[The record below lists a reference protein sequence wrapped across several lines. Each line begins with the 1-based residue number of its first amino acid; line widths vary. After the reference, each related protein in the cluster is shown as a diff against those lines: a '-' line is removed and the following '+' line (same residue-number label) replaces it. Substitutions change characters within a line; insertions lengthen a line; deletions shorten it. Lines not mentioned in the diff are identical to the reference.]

1 MEVIAVLYMQDW
13 HICVPVDFS
22 LGFEGDNNA
31 VTLEISTDLPDGWD
45 LKVDVAKDG
54 EKNIIQ
60 LNRRDNVYYALLTS
74 SMLAD
79 DGVYEMQ
86 VRGTLGDQVRH
97 SNIFLSHVHNS
108 INATDAFPPPLPSEF
123 EQMEDRLTS
132 INNNPPQPG
141 ENGYWLIWDPDDME
155 YKESDIP
162 LPAEGG
168 TVGTTDYNKLKN
180 RPSINGVE
188 LIGNKTSGEL
198 KIPAG
203 EKGEKGD
210 PGPEGPA
217 GPKGD
222 PGPTGPQGPEGP
234 VGLQG
239 PKGDTGEQG
248 PAGEQGP
255 PGERGPEGPQGP
267 KGDQGEQGKQGPKG
281 DQGEP
286 GPQGP
291 AGIDGTSFVVRDRF
305 DTLEELKSAHPIG
318 EPGDAYAVGSEDDNT
333 IYIWSEDLMNWKSI
347 GKLQGPAGPQGP
359 KGDQGP
365 KGEPGEQGEIGP
377 KGDTGPAGP
386 QGEQG
391 PKGDKGEPGE
401 TGPKG
406 DVGPEGPRGQ
416 QGIHGPTGEQGP
428 HGEKGDKGDPF
439 TYDDF
444 TPEQLEGL
452 KGPKGDTGDQGPK
465 GDQGERGPEGPAGA
479 QGPIGPEG
487 PRGEQGPQG
496 EPGPKAEPF
505 SVTLT
510 GSGWAENEQTVS
522 HDKILTGAYSYI
534 VCPAEESYMAY
545 ATAIVRAKD
554 VGTNGQMTFVCTET
568 PEADLVVNILRVEAQ
583 DDI

>member
-1 MEVIAVLYMQDW
+1 MLYMQDW
-13 HICVPVDFS
+13 HICVPADFS
-22 LGFEGDNNA
+22 LGFEGDNNS
-31 VTLEISTDLPDGWD
+31 VTLEISTDLPEGWD

-86 VRGTLGDQVRH
+86 VRGTLEDQVRH

-168 TVGTTDYNKLKN
+168 TVGITDYNKLKN

-416 QGIHGPTGEQGP
+416 QGIQGP
-428 HGEKGDKGDPF
+428 PGE
-439 TYDDF
+439 
-444 TPEQLEGL
+444 
-452 KGPKGDTGDQGPK
+452 KGDTGDQGPK
-465 GDQGERGPEGPAGA
+465 GDQGEQGPEGPAGA

-583 DDI
+583 DGI

>member
-1 MEVIAVLYMQDW
+1 MLYMQDW
-13 HICVPVDFS
+13 HICVPADFS

-31 VTLEISTDLPDGWD
+31 VTLEISTDLPEGWD

-180 RPSINGVE
+180 RPRINGVE

-217 GPKGD
+217 GPRGDPGPEGPAGPRGD

-239 PKGDTGEQG
+239 
-248 PAGEQGP
+248 
-255 PGERGPEGPQGP
+255 
-267 KGDQGEQGKQGPKG
+267 
-281 DQGEP
+281 
-286 GPQGP
+286 
-291 AGIDGTSFVVRDRF
+291 
-305 DTLEELKSAHPIG
+305 
-318 EPGDAYAVGSEDDNT
+318 
-333 IYIWSEDLMNWKSI
+333 
-347 GKLQGPAGPQGP
+347 
-359 KGDQGP
+359 
-365 KGEPGEQGEIGP
+365 
-377 KGDTGPAGP
+377 
-386 QGEQG
+386 
-391 PKGDKGEPGE
+391 
-401 TGPKG
+401 
-406 DVGPEGPRGQ
+406 
-416 QGIHGPTGEQGP
+416 
-428 HGEKGDKGDPF
+428 
-439 TYDDF
+439 
-444 TPEQLEGL
+444 
-452 KGPKGDTGDQGPK
+452 
-465 GDQGERGPEGPAGA
+465 
-479 QGPIGPEG
+479 
-487 PRGEQGPQG
+487 
-496 EPGPKAEPF
+496 EPGPKAEPI

-510 GSGWAENEQTVS
+510 ESGWAENEQTVS

-534 VCPAEESYMAY
+534 VCPDEESYMAY

-568 PEADLVVNILRVEAQ
+568 PEADLLVNILRVEAQ
-583 DDI
+583 DGI

>member
-1 MEVIAVLYMQDW
+1 MLYMQDW
-13 HICVPVDFS
+13 HICVPADFS

-31 VTLEISTDLPDGWD
+31 VTLEISTDLPEGWD

-86 VRGTLGDQVRH
+86 VRGTLRDQVRH

-132 INNNPPQPG
+132 INNNPPRPG

-162 LPAEGG
+162 LPSEGG

-291 AGIDGTSFVVRDRF
+291 AGIDGTSFVKN
-305 DTLEELKSAHPIG
+305 L
-318 EPGDAYAVGSEDDNT
+318 
-333 IYIWSEDLMNWKSI
+333 
-347 GKLQGPAGPQGP
+347 
-359 KGDQGP
+359 
-365 KGEPGEQGEIGP
+365 
-377 KGDTGPAGP
+377 
-386 QGEQG
+386 
-391 PKGDKGEPGE
+391 
-401 TGPKG
+401 
-406 DVGPEGPRGQ
+406 
-416 QGIHGPTGEQGP
+416 
-428 HGEKGDKGDPF
+428 
-439 TYDDF
+439 
-444 TPEQLEGL
+444 GL
-452 KGPKGDTGDQGPK
+452 
-465 GDQGERGPEGPAGA
+465 A
-479 QGPIGPEG
+479 
-487 PRGEQGPQG
+487 
-496 EPGPKAEPF
+496 PF
-505 SVTLT
+505 SRGHSYLIYPVVVAPPPTSQILCT
-510 GSGWAENEQTVS
+510 RALGKGCLMLAGILPVNRKLGYFSSMLEFIHQEKAIRLVPASSSG
-522 HDKILTGAYSYI
+522 
-534 VCPAEESYMAY
+534 
-545 ATAIVRAKD
+545 R
-554 VGTNGQMTFVCTET
+554 
-568 PEADLVVNILRVEAQ
+568 
-583 DDI
+583 

>member
-1 MEVIAVLYMQDW
+1 MLYMQDW

-108 INATDAFPPPLPSEF
+108 INATDAFPLPLPSEF

-180 RPSINGVE
+180 RPRINGVE
-188 LIGNKTSGEL
+188 LIGNKTSDEL

-305 DTLEELKSAHPIG
+305 DTLGDLKSAHPIG

-347 GKLQGPAGPQGP
+347 GKLQGPAGP
-359 KGDQGP
+359 
-365 KGEPGEQGEIGP
+365 
-377 KGDTGPAGP
+377 
-386 QGEQG
+386 
-391 PKGDKGEPGE
+391 
-401 TGPKG
+401 
-406 DVGPEGPRGQ
+406 
-416 QGIHGPTGEQGP
+416 
-428 HGEKGDKGDPF
+428 
-439 TYDDF
+439 
-444 TPEQLEGL
+444 
-452 KGPKGDTGDQGPK
+452 QGPK

-554 VGTNGQMTFVCTET
+554 VGTNGQMIFVCTET
-568 PEADLVVNILRVEAQ
+568 PESDLVVNILRVEAQ
-583 DDI
+583 DGI

>member
-1 MEVIAVLYMQDW
+1 MLYMQDW
-13 HICVPVDFS
+13 HICVPADFS

-31 VTLEISTDLPDGWD
+31 VTLEISTDLPEGWD
-45 LKVDVAKDG
+45 LKVDVAKES

-188 LIGNKTSGEL
+188 LIGNKTSDEL

-217 GPKGD
+217 GPRGD

-239 PKGDTGEQG
+239 
-248 PAGEQGP
+248 
-255 PGERGPEGPQGP
+255 
-267 KGDQGEQGKQGPKG
+267 
-281 DQGEP
+281 
-286 GPQGP
+286 
-291 AGIDGTSFVVRDRF
+291 
-305 DTLEELKSAHPIG
+305 
-318 EPGDAYAVGSEDDNT
+318 
-333 IYIWSEDLMNWKSI
+333 
-347 GKLQGPAGPQGP
+347 
-359 KGDQGP
+359 
-365 KGEPGEQGEIGP
+365 
-377 KGDTGPAGP
+377 
-386 QGEQG
+386 
-391 PKGDKGEPGE
+391 
-401 TGPKG
+401 
-406 DVGPEGPRGQ
+406 
-416 QGIHGPTGEQGP
+416 
-428 HGEKGDKGDPF
+428 
-439 TYDDF
+439 
-444 TPEQLEGL
+444 
-452 KGPKGDTGDQGPK
+452 
-465 GDQGERGPEGPAGA
+465 
-479 QGPIGPEG
+479 
-487 PRGEQGPQG
+487 

-510 GSGWAENEQTVS
+510 ESGWAENEQTVS

-568 PEADLVVNILRVEAQ
+568 PEADLVINILRVEAQ
-583 DDI
+583 DGI

>member
-1 MEVIAVLYMQDW
+1 MLYMQDW
-13 HICVPVDFS
+13 HICVPADFS
-22 LGFEGDNNA
+22 MGFEGDNNA
-31 VTLEISTDLPDGWD
+31 VTLEISTDLSDGWD

-162 LPAEGG
+162 LPSEGG

-203 EKGEKGD
+203 EKGERGD
-210 PGPEGPA
+210 P
-217 GPKGD
+217 
-222 PGPTGPQGPEGP
+222 
-234 VGLQG
+234 
-239 PKGDTGEQG
+239 
-248 PAGEQGP
+248 
-255 PGERGPEGPQGP
+255 
-267 KGDQGEQGKQGPKG
+267 
-281 DQGEP
+281 
-286 GPQGP
+286 
-291 AGIDGTSFVVRDRF
+291 
-305 DTLEELKSAHPIG
+305 
-318 EPGDAYAVGSEDDNT
+318 
-333 IYIWSEDLMNWKSI
+333 
-347 GKLQGPAGPQGP
+347 
-359 KGDQGP
+359 
-365 KGEPGEQGEIGP
+365 
-377 KGDTGPAGP
+377 
-386 QGEQG
+386 
-391 PKGDKGEPGE
+391 
-401 TGPKG
+401 
-406 DVGPEGPRGQ
+406 
-416 QGIHGPTGEQGP
+416 
-428 HGEKGDKGDPF
+428 
-439 TYDDF
+439 
-444 TPEQLEGL
+444 
-452 KGPKGDTGDQGPK
+452 
-465 GDQGERGPEGPAGA
+465 GPEGPAGA

-510 GSGWAENEQTVS
+510 ESGWAENEQTVS

-583 DDI
+583 DGI

>member
-1 MEVIAVLYMQDW
+1 MLYMQDW
-13 HICVPVDFS
+13 HICVPADFS

-31 VTLEISTDLPDGWD
+31 VTLEISTDLPEGWD

-141 ENGYWLIWDPDDME
+141 ENGYWLVWDPDDME

-168 TVGTTDYNKLKN
+168 TVGITDYNKLKN

-188 LIGNKTSGEL
+188 LIGNKTSDEL

-234 VGLQG
+234 
-239 PKGDTGEQG
+239 
-248 PAGEQGP
+248 
-255 PGERGPEGPQGP
+255 
-267 KGDQGEQGKQGPKG
+267 
-281 DQGEP
+281 
-286 GPQGP
+286 
-291 AGIDGTSFVVRDRF
+291 
-305 DTLEELKSAHPIG
+305 
-318 EPGDAYAVGSEDDNT
+318 
-333 IYIWSEDLMNWKSI
+333 
-347 GKLQGPAGPQGP
+347 
-359 KGDQGP
+359 
-365 KGEPGEQGEIGP
+365 
-377 KGDTGPAGP
+377 
-386 QGEQG
+386 
-391 PKGDKGEPGE
+391 
-401 TGPKG
+401 
-406 DVGPEGPRGQ
+406 
-416 QGIHGPTGEQGP
+416 
-428 HGEKGDKGDPF
+428 
-439 TYDDF
+439 
-444 TPEQLEGL
+444 
-452 KGPKGDTGDQGPK
+452 
-465 GDQGERGPEGPAGA
+465 
-479 QGPIGPEG
+479 IGPEG
-487 PRGEQGPQG
+487 PGGEQGPQG

-554 VGTNGQMTFVCTET
+554 VGTNGQMIFVCTET
-568 PEADLVVNILRVEAQ
+568 PESDLVVNILRVEAQ
-583 DDI
+583 DGI

>member
-1 MEVIAVLYMQDW
+1 MLYMQDW
-13 HICVPVDFS
+13 HICVPADFS

-31 VTLEISTDLPDGWD
+31 VTLEISTDLPEGWD
-45 LKVDVAKDG
+45 LKVDVAKES

-188 LIGNKTSGEL
+188 LIGNKTSDEL

-217 GPKGD
+217 GPRGDPGPEGPAGPRGD

-239 PKGDTGEQG
+239 
-248 PAGEQGP
+248 
-255 PGERGPEGPQGP
+255 
-267 KGDQGEQGKQGPKG
+267 
-281 DQGEP
+281 
-286 GPQGP
+286 
-291 AGIDGTSFVVRDRF
+291 
-305 DTLEELKSAHPIG
+305 
-318 EPGDAYAVGSEDDNT
+318 
-333 IYIWSEDLMNWKSI
+333 
-347 GKLQGPAGPQGP
+347 
-359 KGDQGP
+359 
-365 KGEPGEQGEIGP
+365 
-377 KGDTGPAGP
+377 
-386 QGEQG
+386 
-391 PKGDKGEPGE
+391 
-401 TGPKG
+401 
-406 DVGPEGPRGQ
+406 
-416 QGIHGPTGEQGP
+416 
-428 HGEKGDKGDPF
+428 
-439 TYDDF
+439 
-444 TPEQLEGL
+444 
-452 KGPKGDTGDQGPK
+452 
-465 GDQGERGPEGPAGA
+465 
-479 QGPIGPEG
+479 
-487 PRGEQGPQG
+487 

-510 GSGWAENEQTVS
+510 ESGWAENEQTVS

-568 PEADLVVNILRVEAQ
+568 PEADLVINILRVEAQ
-583 DDI
+583 DGI

>member
-13 HICVPVDFS
+13 HICVPADFS

-31 VTLEISTDLPDGWD
+31 VTLEISTDLSDGWD
-45 LKVDVAKDG
+45 LKVDVEKDG

-162 LPAEGG
+162 LPSEGG

-359 KGDQGP
+359 KGDQG
-365 KGEPGEQGEIGP
+365 EQ
-377 KGDTGPAGP
+377 
-386 QGEQG
+386 
-391 PKGDKGEPGE
+391 
-401 TGPKG
+401 
-406 DVGPEGPRGQ
+406 
-416 QGIHGPTGEQGP
+416 
-428 HGEKGDKGDPF
+428 
-439 TYDDF
+439 
-444 TPEQLEGL
+444 
-452 KGPKGDTGDQGPK
+452 
-465 GDQGERGPEGPAGA
+465 GPEGPAGA

-510 GSGWAENEQTVS
+510 ESGWAENEQTVS

-583 DDI
+583 DGI

>member
-1 MEVIAVLYMQDW
+1 MLYMQDW
-13 HICVPVDFS
+13 HICVPADFS

-31 VTLEISTDLPDGWD
+31 VTLEISTDLSDGWD

-162 LPAEGG
+162 LPSEGG

-188 LIGNKTSGEL
+188 LIGNKTSDEL

-217 GPKGD
+217 GPRGD

-239 PKGDTGEQG
+239 
-248 PAGEQGP
+248 
-255 PGERGPEGPQGP
+255 
-267 KGDQGEQGKQGPKG
+267 
-281 DQGEP
+281 
-286 GPQGP
+286 
-291 AGIDGTSFVVRDRF
+291 
-305 DTLEELKSAHPIG
+305 
-318 EPGDAYAVGSEDDNT
+318 
-333 IYIWSEDLMNWKSI
+333 
-347 GKLQGPAGPQGP
+347 
-359 KGDQGP
+359 
-365 KGEPGEQGEIGP
+365 
-377 KGDTGPAGP
+377 
-386 QGEQG
+386 
-391 PKGDKGEPGE
+391 
-401 TGPKG
+401 
-406 DVGPEGPRGQ
+406 
-416 QGIHGPTGEQGP
+416 
-428 HGEKGDKGDPF
+428 
-439 TYDDF
+439 
-444 TPEQLEGL
+444 
-452 KGPKGDTGDQGPK
+452 
-465 GDQGERGPEGPAGA
+465 
-479 QGPIGPEG
+479 
-487 PRGEQGPQG
+487 
-496 EPGPKAEPF
+496 EPGPKAEPI

-510 GSGWAENEQTVS
+510 ESGWAENEQTVS

-534 VCPAEESYMAY
+534 VCPDEESYMAY

-568 PEADLVVNILRVEAQ
+568 PEADLLVNILRVEAQ
-583 DDI
+583 DGI

>member
-1 MEVIAVLYMQDW
+1 MLYMQDW
-13 HICVPVDFS
+13 HICVPADFS

-31 VTLEISTDLPDGWD
+31 VTLEISTDLPEGWD

-141 ENGYWLIWDPDDME
+141 ENGYWLVWDPDDME

-168 TVGTTDYNKLKN
+168 TVGITDYNKLKN

-188 LIGNKTSGEL
+188 LIGNKTSDEL

-255 PGERGPEGPQGP
+255 
-267 KGDQGEQGKQGPKG
+267 
-281 DQGEP
+281 
-286 GPQGP
+286 
-291 AGIDGTSFVVRDRF
+291 
-305 DTLEELKSAHPIG
+305 
-318 EPGDAYAVGSEDDNT
+318 
-333 IYIWSEDLMNWKSI
+333 
-347 GKLQGPAGPQGP
+347 
-359 KGDQGP
+359 
-365 KGEPGEQGEIGP
+365 
-377 KGDTGPAGP
+377 
-386 QGEQG
+386 
-391 PKGDKGEPGE
+391 KGDKGEPGE

-416 QGIHGPTGEQGP
+416 QGIQGP
-428 HGEKGDKGDPF
+428 PGE
-439 TYDDF
+439 
-444 TPEQLEGL
+444 
-452 KGPKGDTGDQGPK
+452 KGDTGDQGPK
-465 GDQGERGPEGPAGA
+465 GDQGEQGPEGPAGA

-534 VCPAEESYMAY
+534 VCPAEGSYMAY

-583 DDI
+583 DGI

>member
-13 HICVPVDFS
+13 HICVPADFS

-31 VTLEISTDLPDGWD
+31 VTLEISTDLPNGWD

-86 VRGTLGDQVRH
+86 VRGTLEDQVRH

-188 LIGNKTSGEL
+188 LIGNKTSDEL

-217 GPKGD
+217 GPRGD

-239 PKGDTGEQG
+239 
-248 PAGEQGP
+248 
-255 PGERGPEGPQGP
+255 
-267 KGDQGEQGKQGPKG
+267 
-281 DQGEP
+281 
-286 GPQGP
+286 
-291 AGIDGTSFVVRDRF
+291 
-305 DTLEELKSAHPIG
+305 
-318 EPGDAYAVGSEDDNT
+318 
-333 IYIWSEDLMNWKSI
+333 
-347 GKLQGPAGPQGP
+347 
-359 KGDQGP
+359 
-365 KGEPGEQGEIGP
+365 
-377 KGDTGPAGP
+377 
-386 QGEQG
+386 
-391 PKGDKGEPGE
+391 
-401 TGPKG
+401 
-406 DVGPEGPRGQ
+406 
-416 QGIHGPTGEQGP
+416 
-428 HGEKGDKGDPF
+428 
-439 TYDDF
+439 
-444 TPEQLEGL
+444 
-452 KGPKGDTGDQGPK
+452 
-465 GDQGERGPEGPAGA
+465 
-479 QGPIGPEG
+479 
-487 PRGEQGPQG
+487 

-510 GSGWAENEQTVS
+510 ESGWAENEQTVS

-568 PEADLVVNILRVEAQ
+568 PEADLVINILRVEAQ
-583 DDI
+583 DGI

>member
-1 MEVIAVLYMQDW
+1 MLYMQDW
-13 HICVPVDFS
+13 HICVPADFS

-31 VTLEISTDLPDGWD
+31 VTLEISTDLPEGWD

-155 YKESDIP
+155 YKKSDIP

-180 RPSINGVE
+180 RPRINGVE
-188 LIGNKTSGEL
+188 LIGNKTSDEL

-217 GPKGD
+217 GPRGD

-239 PKGDTGEQG
+239 
-248 PAGEQGP
+248 
-255 PGERGPEGPQGP
+255 
-267 KGDQGEQGKQGPKG
+267 
-281 DQGEP
+281 
-286 GPQGP
+286 
-291 AGIDGTSFVVRDRF
+291 
-305 DTLEELKSAHPIG
+305 
-318 EPGDAYAVGSEDDNT
+318 
-333 IYIWSEDLMNWKSI
+333 
-347 GKLQGPAGPQGP
+347 
-359 KGDQGP
+359 
-365 KGEPGEQGEIGP
+365 
-377 KGDTGPAGP
+377 
-386 QGEQG
+386 
-391 PKGDKGEPGE
+391 
-401 TGPKG
+401 
-406 DVGPEGPRGQ
+406 
-416 QGIHGPTGEQGP
+416 
-428 HGEKGDKGDPF
+428 
-439 TYDDF
+439 
-444 TPEQLEGL
+444 
-452 KGPKGDTGDQGPK
+452 
-465 GDQGERGPEGPAGA
+465 
-479 QGPIGPEG
+479 
-487 PRGEQGPQG
+487 
-496 EPGPKAEPF
+496 EPGPKAEPI

-510 GSGWAENEQTVS
+510 ESGWAENEQTVS
-522 HDKILTGAYSYI
+522 NDKILTGSYSYI

-583 DDI
+583 DGI

>member
-1 MEVIAVLYMQDW
+1 MLYMQDW
-13 HICVPVDFS
+13 HICVPADFS

-31 VTLEISTDLPDGWD
+31 VTLEISTDLPEGWD

-141 ENGYWLIWDPDDME
+141 ENGYWLVWDPDDME

-168 TVGTTDYNKLKN
+168 TVGITDYNKLKN

-188 LIGNKTSGEL
+188 LIGNKTSDEL

-248 PAGEQGP
+248 PAG
-255 PGERGPEGPQGP
+255 
-267 KGDQGEQGKQGPKG
+267 
-281 DQGEP
+281 
-286 GPQGP
+286 
-291 AGIDGTSFVVRDRF
+291 
-305 DTLEELKSAHPIG
+305 
-318 EPGDAYAVGSEDDNT
+318 
-333 IYIWSEDLMNWKSI
+333 
-347 GKLQGPAGPQGP
+347 
-359 KGDQGP
+359 
-365 KGEPGEQGEIGP
+365 
-377 KGDTGPAGP
+377 P

-416 QGIHGPTGEQGP
+416 QGIQGP
-428 HGEKGDKGDPF
+428 PGE
-439 TYDDF
+439 
-444 TPEQLEGL
+444 
-452 KGPKGDTGDQGPK
+452 KGDTGDQGPK
-465 GDQGERGPEGPAGA
+465 GDQGEQGPEGPAGA

-534 VCPAEESYMAY
+534 VCPAEGSYMAY

-583 DDI
+583 DGI

>member
-1 MEVIAVLYMQDW
+1 MLYMQDW
-13 HICVPVDFS
+13 HICVPADFS

-31 VTLEISTDLPDGWD
+31 VTLEISTDLPNGWD

-86 VRGTLGDQVRH
+86 VRGTLEDQVRH

-188 LIGNKTSGEL
+188 LIGNKTSDEL

-217 GPKGD
+217 GPRGD

-239 PKGDTGEQG
+239 
-248 PAGEQGP
+248 
-255 PGERGPEGPQGP
+255 
-267 KGDQGEQGKQGPKG
+267 
-281 DQGEP
+281 
-286 GPQGP
+286 
-291 AGIDGTSFVVRDRF
+291 
-305 DTLEELKSAHPIG
+305 
-318 EPGDAYAVGSEDDNT
+318 
-333 IYIWSEDLMNWKSI
+333 
-347 GKLQGPAGPQGP
+347 
-359 KGDQGP
+359 
-365 KGEPGEQGEIGP
+365 
-377 KGDTGPAGP
+377 
-386 QGEQG
+386 
-391 PKGDKGEPGE
+391 
-401 TGPKG
+401 
-406 DVGPEGPRGQ
+406 
-416 QGIHGPTGEQGP
+416 
-428 HGEKGDKGDPF
+428 
-439 TYDDF
+439 
-444 TPEQLEGL
+444 
-452 KGPKGDTGDQGPK
+452 
-465 GDQGERGPEGPAGA
+465 
-479 QGPIGPEG
+479 
-487 PRGEQGPQG
+487 

-510 GSGWAENEQTVS
+510 ESGWAENEQTVS

-568 PEADLVVNILRVEAQ
+568 PEADLVINILRVEAQ
-583 DDI
+583 DGI

>member
-1 MEVIAVLYMQDW
+1 MLYMQDW
-13 HICVPVDFS
+13 HICVPADFS

-31 VTLEISTDLPDGWD
+31 VTLEISTDLPEGWD
-45 LKVDVAKDG
+45 LKVDVAKES

-108 INATDAFPPPLPSEF
+108 INATDSFPPPLPSEF

-333 IYIWSEDLMNWKSI
+333 ISRGQRDRRARRESKDQRESPGNKERSARKAIQAPPVRRASRALKAIRESLGRQVQKEMWAQRGHEASKASRALPVRRETLATRGRREIKESKDLK
-347 GKLQGPAGPQGP
+347 GLLELRGPLVR
-359 KGDQGP
+359 K
-365 KGEPGEQGEIGP
+365 
-377 KGDTGPAGP
+377 
-386 QGEQG
+386 
-391 PKGDKGEPGE
+391 
-401 TGPKG
+401 
-406 DVGPEGPRGQ
+406 VPEGNRDHKGSPVRQ
-416 QGIHGPTGEQGP
+416 QSR
-428 HGEKGDKGDPF
+428 F
-439 TYDDF
+439 
-444 TPEQLEGL
+444 
-452 KGPKGDTGDQGPK
+452 
-465 GDQGERGPEGPAGA
+465 R
-479 QGPIGPEG
+479 
-487 PRGEQGPQG
+487 
-496 EPGPKAEPF
+496 
-505 SVTLT
+505 
-510 GSGWAENEQTVS
+510 
-522 HDKILTGAYSYI
+522 
-534 VCPAEESYMAY
+534 
-545 ATAIVRAKD
+545 
-554 VGTNGQMTFVCTET
+554 
-568 PEADLVVNILRVEAQ
+568 
-583 DDI
+583 

>member
-1 MEVIAVLYMQDW
+1 MLYMQDW
-13 HICVPVDFS
+13 HICVPADFS

-31 VTLEISTDLPDGWD
+31 VTLEISTDLSDGWD

-162 LPAEGG
+162 LPSAGG

-188 LIGNKTSGEL
+188 LIGNKTSDEL

-217 GPKGD
+217 GPRGD

-239 PKGDTGEQG
+239 
-248 PAGEQGP
+248 
-255 PGERGPEGPQGP
+255 
-267 KGDQGEQGKQGPKG
+267 
-281 DQGEP
+281 
-286 GPQGP
+286 
-291 AGIDGTSFVVRDRF
+291 
-305 DTLEELKSAHPIG
+305 
-318 EPGDAYAVGSEDDNT
+318 
-333 IYIWSEDLMNWKSI
+333 
-347 GKLQGPAGPQGP
+347 
-359 KGDQGP
+359 
-365 KGEPGEQGEIGP
+365 
-377 KGDTGPAGP
+377 
-386 QGEQG
+386 
-391 PKGDKGEPGE
+391 
-401 TGPKG
+401 
-406 DVGPEGPRGQ
+406 
-416 QGIHGPTGEQGP
+416 
-428 HGEKGDKGDPF
+428 
-439 TYDDF
+439 
-444 TPEQLEGL
+444 
-452 KGPKGDTGDQGPK
+452 
-465 GDQGERGPEGPAGA
+465 
-479 QGPIGPEG
+479 
-487 PRGEQGPQG
+487 
-496 EPGPKAEPF
+496 EPGPKAEPI

-510 GSGWAENEQTVS
+510 ESGWAENEQTVS

-534 VCPAEESYMAY
+534 VCPDEESYMAY

-568 PEADLVVNILRVEAQ
+568 PEADLLVNILRVEAQ
-583 DDI
+583 DGI

>member
-1 MEVIAVLYMQDW
+1 MLYMQDW
-13 HICVPVDFS
+13 HICVPADFS

-31 VTLEISTDLPDGWD
+31 VTLEISTDLPEGWD

-86 VRGTLGDQVRH
+86 VRGTLEDQVRH

-123 EQMEDRLTS
+123 EQMEDRLNS

-188 LIGNKTSGEL
+188 LIGNKTSDEL

-239 PKGDTGEQG
+239 PKGD
-248 PAGEQGP
+248 
-255 PGERGPEGPQGP
+255 
-267 KGDQGEQGKQGPKG
+267 
-281 DQGEP
+281 
-286 GPQGP
+286 
-291 AGIDGTSFVVRDRF
+291 
-305 DTLEELKSAHPIG
+305 
-318 EPGDAYAVGSEDDNT
+318 
-333 IYIWSEDLMNWKSI
+333 
-347 GKLQGPAGPQGP
+347 
-359 KGDQGP
+359 QGP

-391 PKGDKGEPGE
+391 PKGDRGEPGE

-416 QGIHGPTGEQGP
+416 QGIQGPTGEQGP

-452 KGPKGDTGDQGPK
+452 KGPKGDTGDQGPQ
-465 GDQGERGPEGPAGA
+465 GDQGEQGPEGPAGA

-496 EPGPKAEPF
+496 EPGPKAEAF

-510 GSGWAENEQTVS
+510 ESGWAENEQTVS

-554 VGTNGQMTFVCTET
+554 VETSGQMTFVCTET
-568 PEADLVVNILRVEAQ
+568 PEADLVVNILRVEEQ
-583 DDI
+583 DGI

>member
-13 HICVPVDFS
+13 HICVPADFS

-31 VTLEISTDLPDGWD
+31 VTLEISTDLPEGWD

-86 VRGTLGDQVRH
+86 VRGTLGDQIRH

-180 RPSINGVE
+180 RPRINGVE
-188 LIGNKTSGEL
+188 LIGNKTSDEL

-217 GPKGD
+217 GPRGDPGPEGPAGPRGD

-234 VGLQG
+234 VGL
-239 PKGDTGEQG
+239 
-248 PAGEQGP
+248 
-255 PGERGPEGPQGP
+255 
-267 KGDQGEQGKQGPKG
+267 
-281 DQGEP
+281 
-286 GPQGP
+286 
-291 AGIDGTSFVVRDRF
+291 
-305 DTLEELKSAHPIG
+305 
-318 EPGDAYAVGSEDDNT
+318 
-333 IYIWSEDLMNWKSI
+333 
-347 GKLQGPAGPQGP
+347 
-359 KGDQGP
+359 
-365 KGEPGEQGEIGP
+365 
-377 KGDTGPAGP
+377 
-386 QGEQG
+386 
-391 PKGDKGEPGE
+391 
-401 TGPKG
+401 
-406 DVGPEGPRGQ
+406 
-416 QGIHGPTGEQGP
+416 
-428 HGEKGDKGDPF
+428 
-439 TYDDF
+439 
-444 TPEQLEGL
+444 
-452 KGPKGDTGDQGPK
+452 
-465 GDQGERGPEGPAGA
+465 
-479 QGPIGPEG
+479 
-487 PRGEQGPQG
+487 QG

-534 VCPAEESYMAY
+534 VCPAEGSYMAY

-583 DDI
+583 DGI